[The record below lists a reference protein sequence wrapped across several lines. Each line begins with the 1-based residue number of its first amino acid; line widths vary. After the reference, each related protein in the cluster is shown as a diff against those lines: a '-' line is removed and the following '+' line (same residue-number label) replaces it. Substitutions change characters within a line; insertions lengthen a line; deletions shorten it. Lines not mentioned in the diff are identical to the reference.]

1 MPNSNGLQGWEQP
14 LQLLQDIKYEIIYM
28 IMEYNPIVSIQML
41 DQLFFKT
48 QKSQKL
54 WSINEKSVLFKK
66 KKNQMYIKLPH

>member
-1 MPNSNGLQGWEQP
+1 
-14 LQLLQDIKYEIIYM
+14 M

-41 DQLFFKT
+41 DQLFYKT

-66 KKNQMYIKLPH
+66 KKKSNVH

>member
-41 DQLFFKT
+41 DQLFYKT

-66 KKNQMYIKLPH
+66 KH